1 MVDFSTQAQGTVAA
15 SAQTPS
21 GSAEMITVFLGNND
35 VCAASLDA
43 MTDPGLFEA
52 SYRAGLDVLA
62 SSDATRNAQIHVSGL
77 PAIYWLW
84 NAKRDVLWCRF
95 FAWPFVPCENLLDNA
110 RMIAKA
116 ALHVKT
122 RTKMTIQATVPI
134 ASAGKI
140 FTASSV
146 IPITRSCA
154 MCWTNTVH
162 RASCRMPGILTYIM
176 SGLTL
181 NT

>member
-62 SSDATRNAQIHVSGL
+62 SSEPPAMRRFTFPASRPFTGCGTQNEMCSG
-77 PAIYWLW
+77 
-84 NAKRDVLWCRF
+84 
-95 FAWPFVPCENLLDNA
+95 
-110 RMIAKA
+110 
-116 ALHVKT
+116 
-122 RTKMTIQATVPI
+122 
-134 ASAGKI
+134 AG
-140 FTASSV
+140 FLRG
-146 IPITRSCA
+146 RSCLVKI
-154 MCWTNTVH
+154 CW
-162 RASCRMPGILTYIM
+162 IM
-176 SGLTL
+176 RG
-181 NT
+181 